1 MGWRASDWSAVPKKL
16 RNKADSS
23 VPALCYLLSEP
34 EAALAVAVKRHEIAK
49 TLKLRVLES
58 KFTSLF
64 SADQSALTLAELSV
78 RVVEKDTMRAVLPEG
93 AQLFSVTVNG
103 ESVEVVSQ
111 GNEQLFYVTAG
122 AEDDERAEVKLMYR
136 TLGTGKSSKQIS
148 LIGPRFS
155 APLEKIDWFVSLPE
169 GYRLT
174 GRGDAFDFM
183 GDQGKG
189 AGYGMKEYQSSMSS
203 QKQQLA
209 QLAEVQIDQA
219 NSWISSGDYKKAEKV
234 LSQVSKNRAVDAASN
249 EDARVQLRNL
259 RNQQA
264 MMGLNTRRQKLYL
277 ENKSVGNMV
286 QDNDAFEEAANN
298 NPLFQ
303 GKDNYQPEQVE
314 QLLMGNSAEERDAMQ
329 RIADRMVSQQLAAQP
344 AAQTIEVTLPQPGA
358 LLHFSR
364 ASQLNPDMPLV
375 LELEIEHPSN
385 YGAGHVIGL
394 LVILFGAALL
404 LLLLRKTAA

>member
-1 MGWRASDWSAVPKKL
+1 M
-16 RNKADSS
+16 
-23 VPALCYLLSEP
+23 
-34 EAALAVAVKRHEIAK
+34 
-49 TLKLRVLES
+49 
-58 KFTSLF
+58 
-64 SADQSALTLAELSV
+64 
-78 RVVEKDTMRAVLPEG
+78 
-93 AQLFSVTVNG
+93 
-103 ESVEVVSQ
+103 
-111 GNEQLFYVTAG
+111 
-122 AEDDERAEVKLMYR
+122 
-136 TLGTGKSSKQIS
+136 
-148 LIGPRFS
+148 
-155 APLEKIDWFVSLPE
+155 
-169 GYRLT
+169 
-174 GRGDAFDFM
+174 
-183 GDQGKG
+183 
-189 AGYGMKEYQSSMSS
+189 
-203 QKQQLA
+203 
-209 QLAEVQIDQA
+209 
-219 NSWISSGDYKKAEKV
+219 
-234 LSQVSKNRAVDAASN
+234 DAASN

-277 ENKSVGNMV
+277 ENKSVSNMV
-286 QDNDAFEEAANN
+286 DFNDAFEEAANN

-344 AAQTIEVTLPQPGA
+344 AAQTIEVTLPQAGA

-394 LVILFGAALL
+394 LVILFAAALL